1 MFWLGIVLVALMGLV
16 LGLLGG
22 GGSILA
28 VPILEY
34 VFGME
39 PHAAIAGSLV
49 LVGSTA
55 LLSALL
61 HHRTTP
67 VDWRGALLFAAIG
80 APLSLVGGWFSRR
93 VPGAV
98 LMLLFGLLMLVVG
111 AAMLRGSRE
120 PPPDAG
126 PHALALALS
135 GAAVGFLTG
144 FLGIGG
150 GFLIVPALVLFLHV
164 PMKRAVG
171 TSLLVIALNAAVALV
186 MHRHELR
193 LEAMSLGPISA
204 AALAGTF
211 AGVEALRWIDAR
223 RLRKIFAVFVILI
236 GLWMTARHAL
246 ALTSTS

>member
-1 MFWLGIVLVALMGLV
+1 MFWLGIVLVALMGLA

-39 PHAAIAGSLV
+39 PHVAIAGSLV
-49 LVGSTA
+49 LVGSAA

-67 VDWRGALLFAAIG
+67 VDWRRGLLFAAIG
-80 APLSLVGGWFSRR
+80 APLSLAGGWFSRR
-93 VPGAV
+93 LPGAV

-111 AAMLRGSRE
+111 AAMLRGRRE
-120 PPPDAG
+120 PPRDARS
-126 PHALALALS
+126 HALALALS

-150 GFLIVPALVLFLHV
+150 GFLIVPALV
-164 PMKRAVG
+164 
-171 TSLLVIALNAAVALV
+171 

-193 LEAMSLGPISA
+193 LAAMSLGLLLA

-211 AGVEALRWIDAR
+211 AGVETSRWIHPG
-223 RLRKIFAVFVILI
+223 RLKKLFALFVILV
-236 GLWMTARHAL
+236 GVWMVVRHASSL
-246 ALTSTS
+246 IR